1 MKIKDIQIDG
11 FGVWTGLSVDS
22 LSEGMTLFYG
32 PNEAGKTTLMQ
43 FLRAMLYGF
52 TPERRGKYLPPIHG
66 GTPGGAIR
74 VTGPGGGYEIRRHS
88 QLTDGD
94 TTGRLAVTGTDGLS
108 QGQHRLSMLLG
119 QIDEPIFTNVF
130 AIGIR
135 ELQELSTLDDTSAAD
150 ELYKLSSGLDRV
162 SLVDVLRSLRAGR
175 GELVGK
181 GESNAAEETAAVNQL
196 VGMMGKREKLRD
208 EIQKLSGQTR
218 RWSEFATQRRTQS
231 QEIESLRGRMV
242 AWEREARCVEIATGV
257 FEPWQKRAKIRTEID
272 EIEGEATLPDDAPAQ
287 LVQYEALI
295 EERKGKIEEIRN
307 RRRSLRDKAEQL
319 PVNKRLFDLQGR
331 IEAATQQATWVEALE
346 EQIDR
351 IDTQIEKARK
361 QVETDADR
369 LGIDEH
375 ERTQIVE
382 GDTGNLP
389 DLSRQT
395 LSALSAPSKNVKEQ
409 LFLLKQS
416 RAEGKTH
423 KTRADKLGE
432 KLRDILHRAHAS
444 DLQQAIRRE
453 NDNISSLRQ
462 RIQLG
467 QHLEKFTR
475 HYRDLERESI
485 ELTTDEALPMD
496 RLFLLGL
503 PFLFGGSLVAYGLFN
518 VFQIK
523 TFVSQPNPT
532 TGMLCIMFG
541 AMALLVYYLSRE
553 KGQRS
558 TLADLEDCERQIES
572 VRRQIRELETERED
586 IESHSPASTE
596 SLEARLRESES
607 LLVELEESM
616 PVYHSHEAAM
626 QSYKACYSRATKA
639 AEGMKEARRE
649 WTATLERLGLST
661 TLSPKSVRS
670 LGDGY
675 ETLHASL
682 RRLHDL
688 REERELRRRERLTI
702 AKRIE
707 TLYIE
712 SLDASEEAA
721 YSSRRAIDHAD
732 GHDGYQSDNQRG
744 SDLSA
749 NRERDKKRG
758 KNRDSRQNRESEKYR
773 THGANGYE
781 DGYEDFEEDRIS
793 GDRLSDDRFDD
804 SDSRSNSNR
813 DRSSKR
819 PHSDTAAALLRPRSN
834 PLDQLNHLHEE
845 LARQQ
850 HWIKQRR
857 DLKAQDQQYKK
868 QHAGHASTIE
878 RAEQQRRA
886 LWAKCGVAT
895 AEQFYQIVDRKS
907 LIAQLQK
914 DFKEVD
920 KQIRSMIGTSVQ
932 YDDVA
937 REIEGAKSSDLE
949 RRWDS
954 LTTRMSE
961 TETRVASMQTA
972 QGELAASMKQL
983 GDDDRLMTARL
994 ELGCIER
1001 KLEQLSRRWQ
1011 TLATASCL
1019 LEDVCGTF
1027 ERERQPET
1035 LREASSFLSQLT
1047 AGKYTR
1053 IWTPL
1058 GTNQLK
1064 IDDSEGNSLPLEI
1077 LSRGTGE
1084 AVFIALRLSLAAA
1097 YARRGVMLPLVLDDV
1112 LVNFDG
1118 ARAEHA
1124 ARTLQTFAELGHQVM
1139 MFTCHDHI
1147 VEIFHKIG
1155 IEVREMPAQGT
1166 PGRAHI
1172 LAPPEEEEYEAE
1184 EEYEY
1189 EEEEECEEEIAYE
1202 AEPEPK
1208 PVIVPQPEPVVVIA
1222 PQPIVP
1228 PPPLAVVR
1236 PASLVLE
1243 NRVLPPSQPKPP
1255 KSRYRFGFER
1265 LHRQHRRRRA
1275 PQIKIER
1282 REIVQPKPIPKP
1294 VARPRV
1300 VVEREPDP
1308 IIETRVVDNS
1318 IGWAWFEREP
1328 ADGRIDADEAA
1339 AQATRNQWLPEE
1351 DRDDESEQTDNSR
1364 TEEDPSWWRAEQ
1376 LRQPT

>member
-52 TPERRGKYLPPIHG
+52 TPERRGRYLPPIHG
-66 GTPGGAIR
+66 GSPGGAIR

-88 QLTDGD
+88 QLTDAD
-94 TTGRLAVTGTDGLS
+94 TTGRLTVTGTDGLS

-175 GELVGK
+175 TELIGK
-181 GESNAAEETAAVNQL
+181 DTSSQSEEEAAANHLAGLLTR
-196 VGMMGKREKLRD
+196 REKLRD
-208 EIQKLSGQTR
+208 EIQRLTGQTR
-218 RWSEFATQRRTQS
+218 RWSEMATQRRTQS

-242 AWEREARCVEIATGV
+242 AWEREARCVEIATSV
-257 FEPWQKRAKIRTEID
+257 HEPWQKRAQLTAEI
-272 EIEGEATLPDDAPAQ
+272 EAIEGEAHLPDDAPSQ
-287 LVQYEALI
+287 LVQIDALI
-295 EERKGKIEEIRN
+295 EERKAKIEEIRN

-361 QVETDADR
+361 QVEADADR

-375 ERTQIVE
+375 ERMQIAE
-382 GDTGNLP
+382 GDTGSLP
-389 DLSRQT
+389 DLSRST
-395 LSALSAPSKNVKEQ
+395 LAALSGPAKNVKEQ
-409 LFLLKQS
+409 SFLLKQA
-416 RAEGKTH
+416 RTEGKTH
-423 KTRADKLGE
+423 KARAEKLGE
-432 KLRDILHRAHAS
+432 KLQDVLNRAHAS

-453 NDNISSLRQ
+453 NDNISSLRH

-467 QHLEKFTR
+467 QHLEKLTR
-475 HYRDLERESI
+475 HYRDLESESI

-503 PFLFGGSLVAYGLFN
+503 PFVVGGMLVLYGLFN
-518 VFQIK
+518 VFQIT
-523 TFVSQPNPT
+523 TFVARPNPT
-532 TGMLCIMFG
+532 QGMLCIMFG

-553 KGQRS
+553 RGQRS
-558 TLADLEDCERQIES
+558 TVNDLEDCERQIES
-572 VRRQIRELETERED
+572 VRRQIREIESEREEVD
-586 IESHSPASTE
+586 SHLPTSNE
-596 SLEARLRESES
+596 SLEARLRESET
-607 LLVELEESM
+607 LLAELEESL

-626 QSYKACYSRATKA
+626 QSYKASYARATKA

-649 WTATLERLGLST
+649 WTATLDRLGLAN
-661 TLSPKSVRS
+661 TLSPKSVRT

-675 ETLHASL
+675 ETLQASL
-682 RRLHDL
+682 RRLQDL
-688 REERELRRRERLTI
+688 RDEREQRRRERQTI

-712 SLDASEEAA
+712 ALDASEGNTSAA
-721 YSSRRAIDHAD
+721 EHGYNDEYEPEQRDSSDR
-732 GHDGYQSDNQRG
+732 
-744 SDLSA
+744 
-749 NRERDKKRG
+749 NRNKKREKNRRSKG
-758 KNRDSRQNRESEKYR
+758 NRDSAQYR
-773 THGANGYE
+773 SLGPNGYE
-781 DGYEDFEEDRIS
+781 DDYENVDQDRYQDDDSESFSRRTSAIS
-793 GDRLSDDRFDD
+793 GSA
-804 SDSRSNSNR
+804 S
-813 DRSSKR
+813 
-819 PHSDTAAALLRPRSN
+819 TALKSRSN

-868 QHAGHASTIE
+868 QHASHASTIE

-907 LIAQLQK
+907 LLAQLMEER
-914 DFKEVD
+914 DSVD
-920 KQIRSMIGTSVQ
+920 KQIRTMIGTSVQ
-932 YDDVA
+932 YEDVE
-937 REIEGAKSSDLE
+937 REIEGAKASDLE

-954 LTTRMSE
+954 LTTRMTE
-961 TETRVASMQTA
+961 TEARIASMQTA

-994 ELGCIER
+994 ELGCVER
-1001 KLEQLSRRWQ
+1001 KLDKLARRWQ

-1035 LREASSFLSQLT
+1035 LREASSFLNQLT
-1047 AGKYTR
+1047 DGKYTR

-1064 IDDSEGNSLPLEI
+1064 IDDNDGKALPLEV

-1118 ARAEHA
+1118 ERAEHA

-1147 VEIFHKIG
+1147 VEIFHQIG
-1155 IEVREMPAQGT
+1155 VEVRQMPAQGT
-1166 PGRAHI
+1166 PGRASI
-1172 LAPPEEEEYEAE
+1172 LPPPEES
-1184 EEYEY
+1184 YEY
-1189 EEEEECEEEIAYE
+1189 EEPEYEEEMEEE
-1202 AEPEPK
+1202 EPEPMAE
-1208 PVIVPQPEPVVVIA
+1208 IIEPEPEPEPMPAPEPLPVVVT
-1222 PQPIVP
+1222 
-1228 PPPLAVVR
+1228 PPPLPLAR
-1236 PASLVLE
+1236 PASLVVE
-1243 NRVLPPSQPKPP
+1243 NRVQPTRPKPP
-1255 KSRYRFGFER
+1255 KSKYRFGFEK

-1275 PQIKIER
+1275 PEIKIAPKKIPQPEPV
-1282 REIVQPKPIPKP
+1282 RET
-1294 VARPRV
+1294 RV
-1300 VVEREPDP
+1300 IVEREPEP
-1308 IIETRVVDNS
+1308 ITETRVVDNS

-1328 ADGRIDADEAA
+1328 ADGRIDAEEAA
-1339 AQATRNQWLPEE
+1339 AQATRNQWLAEE
-1351 DRDDESEQTDNSR
+1351 DRVTETETADDEYANGEFAKSARYDHDSDNGGDEV
-1364 TEEDPSWWRAEQ
+1364 TNEDERSWWHGEKLGRAS
-1376 LRQPT
+1376 

>member
-52 TPERRGKYLPPIHG
+52 TPERRARYLPPIHG

-88 QLTDGD
+88 QLTDSD

-175 GELVGK
+175 TELIGK
-181 GESNAAEETAAVNQL
+181 DAPSQSEEEAAANHLTGL
-196 VGMMGKREKLRD
+196 LSRREKLRD
-208 EIQKLSGQTR
+208 EIQRLTGQTR
-218 RWSEFATQRRTQS
+218 RWSEMATQRRTQS

-242 AWEREARCVEIATGV
+242 AWEREARCVEIATSV
-257 FEPWQKRAKIRTEID
+257 HEPWQKRAELTAEID
-272 EIEGEATLPDDAPAQ
+272 AIEGEAHLPDDAPSQ
-287 LVQYEALI
+287 LVQIEALI
-295 EERKGKIEEIRN
+295 EERKAKIEEIRA

-346 EQIDR
+346 EQITR

-361 QVETDADR
+361 QVEADADR

-375 ERTQIVE
+375 ERMQIAE
-382 GDTGNLP
+382 GDTGALP
-389 DLSRQT
+389 DLSRST
-395 LSALSAPSKNVKEQ
+395 LAALSSPAKNVKEQ
-409 LFLLKQS
+409 MFLLKQS

-423 KTRADKLGE
+423 KARAE
-432 KLRDILHRAHAS
+432 KLSEKLQDVLNRAHAS

-453 NDNISSLRQ
+453 NDNISSLRH

-467 QHLEKFTR
+467 QHLDKLTR

-503 PFLFGGSLVAYGLFN
+503 PFIVGGMLVLYGLFN
-518 VFQIK
+518 VFQIT
-523 TFVSQPNPT
+523 TFVARPNPT
-532 TGMLCIMFG
+532 QGMLCIMFG

-558 TLADLEDCERQIES
+558 TLVDLEDCERQIES
-572 VRRQIRELETERED
+572 VRRQIREVESEREEVD
-586 IESHSPASTE
+586 SHLPTSNE
-596 SLEARLRESES
+596 SLEARLRESET
-607 LLVELEESM
+607 LLAELEESL
-616 PVYHSHEAAM
+616 PAYHSHEAAM
-626 QSYKACYSRATKA
+626 QSYKASYARATKA

-649 WTATLERLGLST
+649 WTATLDRLGLAN
-661 TLSPKSVRS
+661 TLSPKSVRT

-675 ETLHASL
+675 ETLQASL

-688 REERELRRRERLTI
+688 REEREQRRRERQTI

-712 SLDASEEAA
+712 ALDASEG
-721 YSSRRAIDHAD
+721 SSTVNEFQYDDHDSIDRD
-732 GHDGYQSDNQRG
+732 THDRG
-744 SDLSA
+744 
-749 NRERDKKRG
+749 RDKKRDKNRNSKG
-758 KNRDSRQNRESEKYR
+758 NRDSAQYR
-773 THGANGYE
+773 ALGANGYE
-781 DGYEDFEEDRIS
+781 DNYDDVDQDRYRDDDDANTIS
-793 GDRLSDDRFDD
+793 RRTSPI
-804 SDSRSNSNR
+804 
-813 DRSSKR
+813 SK
-819 PHSDTAAALLRPRSN
+819 SAASALKSRSN

-868 QHAGHASTIE
+868 QHSSHASTIE

-907 LIAQLQK
+907 LLAQIAEQREAL
-914 DFKEVD
+914 D
-920 KQIRSMIGTSVQ
+920 KQIRTMIGTSVQ

-937 REIEGAKSSDLE
+937 REIEGAKASDLE
-949 RRWDS
+949 RRWDA

-961 TETRVASMQTA
+961 TEARIASMQTA

-994 ELGCIER
+994 ELGCVER
-1001 KLEQLSRRWQ
+1001 KLDKLARRWQ
-1011 TLATASCL
+1011 TLATASSL

-1035 LREASSFLSQLT
+1035 LREASSFLNQLT
-1047 AGKYTR
+1047 DGKYTR

-1064 IDDSEGNSLPLEI
+1064 IDDSEGKSLPLEV

-1118 ARAEHA
+1118 ERAHHA

-1147 VEIFHKIG
+1147 VEIFHQIG
-1155 IEVREMPAQGT
+1155 IEVRQMPAQGT

-1172 LAPPEEEEYEAE
+1172 LAPPEESYEYEEA
-1184 EEYEY
+1184 EY
-1189 EEEEECEEEIAYE
+1189 EEEEAYEEEPEEQPEPIAE
-1202 AEPEPK
+1202 IIEPEPT
-1208 PVIVPQPEPVVVIA
+1208 PEPLPVVIA
-1222 PQPIVP
+1222 P
-1228 PPPLAVVR
+1228 PPLPIAR
-1236 PASLVLE
+1236 PAALVVE
-1243 NRVLPPSQPKPP
+1243 NRVIAPSRPKPP
-1255 KSRYRFGFER
+1255 KSKYRFGFER

-1275 PQIKIER
+1275 PQIKIE
-1282 REIVQPKPIPKP
+1282 PKKIAKP
-1294 VARPRV
+1294 ERVRPTRI
-1300 VVEREPDP
+1300 VVEREPEP
-1308 IIETRVVDNS
+1308 ITETRVVDNS

-1328 ADGRIDADEAA
+1328 ADGRIDAEEAA
-1339 AQATRNQWLPEE
+1339 AQATRNQWLAEE
-1351 DRDDESEQTDNSR
+1351 DRVVETEVADDDFGRDEYAKDDSR
-1364 TEEDPSWWRAEQ
+1364 NRDKAVVGDKGIEGEDRSWWRAEH
-1376 LRQPT
+1376 LGRVS